1 MLPYHRKLLA
11 GIGGRY
17 QARAVTFDGTNDYL
31 TRGGDFTG
39 NADGKLGIVSFWVKI
54 NNNQTNVFY
63 DNGATGQQ
71 YFFCDAGGA
80 FQLEFENSGG
90 TNTLAINSAGGLFLA
105 ANGWKHV
112 LASWDVGNGLARLF
126 VDDVEQSNAGFITNN
141 NTIDY
146 TDSSHFVCADTGSG
160 NRLNG
165 DIADFYFNNAEYI
178 DLSIE
183 ANRRKFISSA
193 GKPVYL
199 GNNGELP
206 TGTSPRLFLS
216 LAQGAAVST
225 FATNKGTG
233 GGMTITGT
241 LAEAATSPSD

>member
-1 MLPYHRKLLA
+1 MI
-11 GIGGRY
+11 IGAPLGLITEGY

-31 TRGGDFTG
+31 TRGSDFTS
-39 NADGKLGIVSFWVKI
+39 NANSKVGIISCWINITGTDGPGQEYAVIDTPGQGVRLQRDATIMALQCRDISTTTI
-54 NNNQTNVFY
+54 LNV
-63 DNGATGQQ
+63 
-71 YFFCDAGGA
+71 
-80 FQLEFENSGG
+80 NSGSTTVLSTSG
-90 TNTLAINSAGGLFLA
+90 WVNVLCSWDLSTSSAHMYIDDVDVTNTTL
-105 ANGWKHV
+105 
-112 LASWDVGNGLARLF
+112 
-126 VDDVEQSNAGFITNN
+126 ITNG
-141 NTIDY
+141 TIDY
-146 TDSSHFVCADTGSG
+146 TKSEYYVGRDQG
-160 NRLNG
+160 NTIKFNG
-165 DIADFYFNNAEYI
+165 DMVDVYFNNQEYI
-178 DLSIE
+178 DISVE